1 MMNDNDKFNED
12 LNNENLDDENLQDDN
27 LQDENLEDYNLH
39 DDNLSKN
46 SDLNYPYGDRDI
58 EDVVSDDLSDEEK
71 RRLIGKESASEDDRG
86 EYVYR
91 EEPRKKEKRRG
102 GFFSYIAVALIA
114 AIIGGLISPYLGAK
128 LYGNILPEPSGIQYS
143 ASPVIINPEDDYTT
157 VAAVAKKSMSSVV
170 GITTVQEVQNF
181 WYMPELV
188 EGLGTGVIVS
198 SDGYILTNSHVV
210 RDGNANSIHV
220 LLENGEK
227 EEAELLWN
235 EPSLD
240 LAMVKVNRTGLPVA
254 ELGDSDSLI
263 VGEAAIAIGNPLG
276 LEFQRSVTSGII
288 SGLNRSIQIS
298 ESVVIENLIQTDAS
312 INNGNSGGPLLNS
325 RGEVIGI
332 NTAKIKSA
340 EGLGFSIPINEAKVI
355 IEQVIENGSLE
366 IVFLGISGISVDDY
380 ERGLGVEIDAEE
392 GLVLVQI
399 APDTPADKAGLL
411 NGDVITKIDDIE
423 IDDMMSLKKTL
434 YRYKKGDQA
443 DVTIIR
449 NGREQELQLEFSEVR
464 GEQ

>member
-1 MMNDNDKFNED
+1 MDDKNKYNDKAND
-12 LNNENLDDENLQDDN
+12 ENLDDENLRDESTQQGN
-27 LQDENLEDYNLH
+27 LNE
-39 DDNLSKN
+39 N
-46 SDLNYPYGDRDI
+46 SDLNYPYGERDI
-58 EDVVSDDLSDEEK
+58 DHMMSDDLSDEEK
-71 RRLIGKESASEDDRG
+71 RRLIGKERSYDNRE
-86 EYVYR
+86 EYPYR

-102 GFFSYIAVALIA
+102 GLFSYIAVALVA
-114 AIIGGLISPYLGAK
+114 ALIGGLVSPYLGAR

-143 ASPVIINPEDDYTT
+143 ASPVVINPEDDYTT
-157 VAAVAKKSMSSVV
+157 VSAVAKKSMSSVV

-181 WYMPELV
+181 WYMPELI

-210 RDGNANSIHV
+210 RDGNADSIHV

-235 EPSLD
+235 EPFLD
-240 LAMVKVNRTGLPVA
+240 LAIVKVNRTGLPVA
-254 ELGDSDSLI
+254 ELGDSDSLV

-332 NTAKIKSA
+332 NTAKIRSA

-355 IEQVIENGSLE
+355 IEQIIENGTLE

-380 ERGLGVEIDAEE
+380 ERGLGVELDVEE
-392 GLVLVQI
+392 GLVLVQV

-411 NGDVITKIDDIE
+411 NGDVITSIDDIE
-423 IDDMMSLKKTL
+423 IADMMTLKKTL
-434 YRYKKGDQA
+434 YRYQKGDSA

-449 NGREQELQLEFSEVR
+449 NGREQELRLEFSEVR
-464 GEQ
+464 GEQQ